1 MEVIKFETEVTI
13 PVTVTAQKIKEIK
26 TTRHVE
32 GYPEH
37 YIILRLEG
45 PPDKLE
51 SYLMGKYYERF
62 QREAEET
69 E

>member
-13 PVTVTAQKIKEIK
+13 PVTVTARKRKEVK

-37 YIILRLEG
+37 YEILSVVIPEDLEDSIIDSHYTE
-45 PPDKLE
+45 
-51 SYLMGKYYERF
+51 F
-62 QREAEET
+62 QREAEEA